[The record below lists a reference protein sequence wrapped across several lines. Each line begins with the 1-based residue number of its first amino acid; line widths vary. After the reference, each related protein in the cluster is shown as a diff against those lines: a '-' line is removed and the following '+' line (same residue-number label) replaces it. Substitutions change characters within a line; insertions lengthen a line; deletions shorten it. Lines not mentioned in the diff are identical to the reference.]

1 MNVRTTVA
9 AWCLAFSLLGC
20 AHRGGGADAVPTEP
34 TLEASDWREVFRGTW
49 EVRFRLDS
57 TRSLNGGWVKA
68 TGAEAVGRL
77 VVTDTL
83 AGQSGTLKSR
93 LEIDF
98 QSLLGRPMSC
108 FTGTGDQLGISES
121 GGGYF
126 LNFTP
131 NAADCGF
138 GASVGTGPDR
148 FTGEWGEQ
156 SFSGPVVAGR
166 FSMSREH

>member
-1 MNVRTTVA
+1 VLTKLSG
-9 AWCLAFSLLGC
+9 WCLSIVLMGC
-20 AHRGGGADAVPTEP
+20 AHRGDGPDAALTEP
-34 TLEASDWREVFRGTW
+34 TLEASDWRQAFRGTW
-49 EVRFRLDS
+49 EVTFRLDS
-57 TRSLNGGWVKA
+57 TRSPGGGWVKA
-68 TGAEAVGRL
+68 TGAEAVARL
-77 VVTDTL
+77 AVTDTL
-83 AGQSGTLKSR
+83 AGQNGALKSR

-108 FTGTGDQLGISES
+108 FAGTGDQVTISRS
-121 GGGYF
+121 GNGYF

-138 GASVGTGPDR
+138 GAGVDAGPDL

-166 FSMSREH
+166 FSMSRH